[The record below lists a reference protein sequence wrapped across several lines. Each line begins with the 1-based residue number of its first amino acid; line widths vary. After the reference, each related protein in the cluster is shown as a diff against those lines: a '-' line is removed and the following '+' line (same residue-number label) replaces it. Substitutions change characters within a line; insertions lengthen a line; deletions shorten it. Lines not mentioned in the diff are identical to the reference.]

1 MNNTSLVLLQ
11 NNQLVTTSEIIA
23 QSIEVQ
29 HRNTLDLIK
38 RYTGELEQLGLLAFQ
53 TRVKRSDGKGEKT
66 TYALL
71 NEQQATFLISLSRN
85 TPKVVEFKLA
95 LTKAFF
101 EAREALN
108 KIKVKNKDEHQS
120 YIKIFKDFCLR
131 HNYSSEELKMFDYL
145 RDQALKQGYAIAC
158 AQLKERVKQET
169 GRVLKDDE
177 IAIPKSTAKHIYE
190 YFDWICKHRK
200 EMMKTAEDMREQ
212 SRTLMYMA
220 ECYDVLRAGVKNVI
234 FNKL

>member
-1 MNNTSLVLLQ
+1 MINTSLVLLQ

-38 RYTGELEQLGLLAFQ
+38 RYTGELEQLGSLAFQ
-53 TRVKRSDGKGEKT
+53 TRVKRIDQRGGEKT

-101 EAREALN
+101 KAREALN
-108 KIKVKNKDEHQS
+108 KIKVENK
-120 YIKIFKDFCLR
+120 
-131 HNYSSEELKMFDYL
+131 
-145 RDQALKQGYAIAC
+145 
-158 AQLKERVKQET
+158 V
-169 GRVLKDDE
+169 
-177 IAIPKSTAKHIYE
+177 
-190 YFDWICKHRK
+190 
-200 EMMKTAEDMREQ
+200 
-212 SRTLMYMA
+212 
-220 ECYDVLRAGVKNVI
+220 
-234 FNKL
+234 